1 MAKSPR
7 LDGRFQRPSNLATA
21 QLNID
26 YIARLARLTLTPQ
39 EKKSFSQ
46 QLSDVLAQIEEL
58 KKVNLAGVAPT
69 FQTTGATDVLRQD
82 EVQKERILTSQ
93 EALANTKEKARG
105 HFRVPKML

>member
-1 MAKSPR
+1 MAKSP
-7 LDGRFQRPSNLATA
+7 S
-21 QLNID
+21 LNID

-46 QLSDVLAQIEEL
+46 QLADVLSQIEEL
-58 KKVNLAGVAPT
+58 KKVDVSGVEPT
-69 FQTTGATDVLRQD
+69 FQTTGATDVLRSD